1 MSNDHKIK
9 TVTVSAEITEQ
20 HKCYVLEETL
30 DVLSKLSGRSMF
42 IVFPEDIQERKEY
55 VKKEIIKTLKDV

>member
-1 MSNDHKIK
+1 MSNEKPKFILRDPTK
-9 TVTVSAEITEQ
+9 SEEY
-20 HKCYVLEETL
+20 KCIVLEDGL
-30 DVLSKLSGRSMF
+30 DDLSKLSGRSMF

>member
-1 MSNDHKIK
+1 MSNEKPKFILRDP
-9 TVTVSAEITEQ
+9 TQSEEY
-20 HKCYVLEETL
+20 KCIFLEEML
-30 DVLSKLSGRSMF
+30 DDLSKLSGRSMY